1 MTKNANNSDPE
12 KPCYHC
18 GTTCL
23 NDRYLSDGHQFC
35 CLGCKTV
42 YELLHA
48 NGMEEFY
55 RLESFPGAQ
64 PVTQSDDTFAVLD
77 LPEVAEALLE
87 FNDGAQGVVNLYI
100 PSIHCTSCIWIL
112 EHLSQLNAAIY
123 SGQVNFPKKT
133 VRISFDISALSLKEL
148 VEFLDR
154 LGYAPELTLEALD
167 PKSKTKDRSLFYQ
180 LGVAGFAFG
189 NVMFLSF
196 PEYFESGE
204 FWLERFKP
212 TFHWIMLLFSI
223 PVVFYAARNY
233 FITAFKG
240 MRHGVLTIDFP
251 IALGIA
257 VLFVR
262 SIFDT
267 MIQGGAGFYDS
278 LTGLV
283 FFLLLGKYFQ
293 SKTYDAMAFDRDYK
307 SYFPI
312 GVTRIS
318 KAGDT
323 DQVSIHQIAVGDT
336 IIIRHQELLPVDG
349 VLMEGQA
356 LMDYSFVTGESDQKQ
371 VSPREKLFAG
381 GKNFGGRIVV
391 QVRKTLDQSYL
402 TQLWSHSQ
410 LKTASVSK
418 FNSLTDRI
426 SGYFTAVI
434 LSIAVLG
441 FVFWAFKDVSLAFE
455 VFTSVLIVA
464 CPCALALAAPFTL
477 GHLLR
482 YFGRAKFYLKDALVV
497 EQMANIDVLVF
508 DKTGTLST
516 ALTDLIEFV
525 GPPLGRRELELIAAL
540 TSHSNH
546 PLSRA
551 LYKYISP
558 KQSYDFQE
566 VREELGKGIRGTVQ
580 GQSLYLGTAEFTQ
593 APGDLEG
600 VKGTQVHVKLAN
612 DYLGYFNFT
621 NTLRTGIGPMLEHLM
636 KKYPIQILSGDKIGS
651 EKMLKGIIPSD
662 IPILLNQSP
671 EDKLQAITELQKTG
685 KKVMMIGD
693 GLNDSGALSKS
704 DIGIAVSEGQ
714 NVFTP
719 ACDAIISSDQ
729 LTNLPKYISIAQ
741 KGLWIIKYSFI
752 LSFVYNSIGIGLAL
766 GGLLTPVAAAIL
778 MPLSSISVV
787 LFTSLMTRWESRSIL
802 ENLLD

>member
-1 MTKNANNSDPE
+1 MNKSVPNSAQE
-12 KPCYHC
+12 KPCFHC
-18 GTTCL
+18 GTASL

-64 PVTQSDDTFAVLD
+64 PVSQSNNAFAVLER
-77 LPEVAEALLE
+77 PEVAEALLE

-112 EHLSQLNAAIY
+112 EHLPQLNAAIY

-133 VRISFDISALSLKEL
+133 VRISFDISAFSLKEL

-154 LGYAPELTLEALD
+154 LGYAPELTLKALD
-167 PKSKTKDRSLFYQ
+167 PNRKSKDRSLFYQ

-240 MRHGVLTIDFP
+240 IRHGVLTIDFP

-293 SKTYDAMAFDRDYK
+293 RKTYDAMAFDRDYK

-318 KAGDT
+318 KAGGT
-323 DQVSIHQIAVGDT
+323 EQVSIHQIAVGDT

-349 VLMEGQA
+349 VLLEGQA
-356 LMDYSFVTGESDQKQ
+356 LMDYSFVTGESDQKR
-371 VSPREKLFAG
+371 VSLNEKLFAG
-381 GKNFGGRIVV
+381 GKNFGGRIVIK
-391 QVRKTLDQSYL
+391 VRKTLDQSYL
-402 TQLWSHSQ
+402 TQLWSHSE
-410 LKTASVSK
+410 LKVASVSK
-418 FNSLTDRI
+418 FTSLTDRI
-426 SGYFTAVI
+426 SGYFTIII

-441 FVFWAFKDVSLAFE
+441 FVFWVFKDVSLAFE

-482 YFGRAKFYLKDALVV
+482 YFGRAKFYLKDAMVI
-497 EQMANIDVLVF
+497 EQMANIDTVVF

-516 ALTDLIEFV
+516 AVTDLIEFV
-525 GPPLGRRELELIAAL
+525 GPPLSPKQTELIAAL

-551 LYKYISP
+551 LYRYMAP
-558 KQSYDFQE
+558 EVRHDLQE
-566 VREELGKGIRGTVQ
+566 VCEELGKGISGIFQ
-580 GQSLYLGTAEFTQ
+580 GQTLYLGTAEFTQ
-593 APGDLEG
+593 APKALET
-600 VKGTQVHVKLAN
+600 VKGTQVHVKLASV
-612 DYLGYFNFT
+612 YLGYFNFT
-621 NTLRTGIGPMLEHLM
+621 NTLRSGIGPMIDALK
-636 KKYPIQILSGDKIGS
+636 KKYHIQILSGDRIGS
-651 EKMLKGIIPSD
+651 EKMLEGIIPSD
-662 IPILLNQSP
+662 IPVLLNQSP
-671 EDKLQAITELQKTG
+671 EDKLQSITDLQKTG

-693 GLNDSGALSKS
+693 GLNDSGALTKS

-719 ACDAIISSDQ
+719 ACDAIISADQ
-729 LTNLPKYISIAQ
+729 LTTLPKYIGIA
-741 KGLWIIKYSFI
+741 KRGVAIIKYSFV
-752 LSFVYNSIGIGLAL
+752 LSFMYNIFGISLAL
-766 GGLLTPVAAAIL
+766 TGLLTPIAAAIL

-787 LFTSLMTRWESRSIL
+787 LFTSLLTHWESRSIL
-802 ENLLD
+802 ENLPD

>member
-1 MTKNANNSDPE
+1 MTKKSSLSDS
-12 KPCYHC
+12 KQPCYHC
-18 GTTCL
+18 GTECI
-23 NDRYLSDGHQFC
+23 NDRYQSDDHQFC

-42 YELLHA
+42 FELLHA

-64 PVTQSDDTFAVLD
+64 PVTGNAETFAVLD
-77 LPEVAEALLE
+77 RPEVTEALLE

-112 EHLSQLNAAIY
+112 EHLSQLNPAVY

-133 VRISFDISALSLKEL
+133 VRISFNIGTLSLKEL
-148 VEFLDR
+148 AEFLDR
-154 LGYAPELTLEALD
+154 LGYTPELTLDALD
-167 PKSKTKDRSLFYQ
+167 QKNKTKDRSLFYQ

-196 PEYFESGE
+196 PEYFESSE
-204 FWLERFKP
+204 FWLERFKR
-212 TFHWIMLLFSI
+212 TFHWIMLVFSI

-233 FITAFKG
+233 FITAIKG
-240 MRHGVLTIDFP
+240 IKHRVLTIDLP

-257 VLFVR
+257 VLFLR

-267 MIQGGAGFYDS
+267 IIQGGSGFYDS

-293 SKTYDAMAFDRDYK
+293 SKTYDALAFDRDYK

-312 GVTRIS
+312 GVTRLANTGAIE
-318 KAGDT
+318 
-323 DQVSIHQIAVGDT
+323 QVSIHQIGVGDT

-349 VLMEGQA
+349 LLVQGQA

-371 VSPREKLFAG
+371 VEVGEKLFAG
-381 GKNFGGRIVV
+381 GKNYGGRIEVK
-391 QVRKTLDQSYL
+391 VRKTLDQSYL
-402 TQLWSHSQ
+402 TQLWSHNHF
-410 LKTASVSK
+410 KAHAISK

-434 LSIAVLG
+434 LSIASLG
-441 FVFWAFKDVSLAFE
+441 FVVWAFEDVTLAFE

-482 YFGRAKFYLKDALVV
+482 YFGRAKFYLKDALVI
-497 EQMANIDVLVF
+497 EQIAQIDTLVF

-516 ALTDLIEFV
+516 AVTDHIEFV
-525 GPPLGRRELELIAAL
+525 GPALTLDQRALIAAL
-540 TSHSNH
+540 SSHSNH

-551 LYKYISP
+551 LYRYIAPS
-558 KQSYDFQE
+558 KTLEVEAINEALGQGVLGRFQN
-566 VREELGKGIRGTVQ
+566 KI
-580 GQSLYLGTAEFTQ
+580 LYMGTAEFTQ
-593 APGDLEG
+593 APKNMQRP
-600 VKGTQVHVKLAN
+600 KGTQVHLRLGE
-612 DYLGYFNFT
+612 DYWGYFNFT
-621 NTLRTGIGPMLEHLM
+621 NTLREGIASMMASL
-636 KKYPIQILSGDKIGS
+636 KSRYQIQILSGDQIGS
-651 EKMLKGIIPSD
+651 EKLLEGIIPRD
-662 IPILLNQSP
+662 IPVRLNQSP
-671 EDKLQAITELQKTG
+671 EDKLVAIAQLQNSG

-693 GLNDSGALSKS
+693 GLNDSGALATS

-719 ACDAIISSDQ
+719 ACDAIISADQ
-729 LTNLPKYISIAQ
+729 LTELPEFVKIAH
-741 KGLWIIKYSFI
+741 KGVAIIKYSFI
-752 LSFVYNSIGIGLAL
+752 LSFVYNFIGISLAL
-766 GGLLTPVAAAIL
+766 AGLLTPVAAAIL

-787 LFTSLMTRWESRSIL
+787 LFTSLMTRWAAR
-802 ENLLD
+802 NLLETSTD

>member
-1 MTKNANNSDPE
+1 MAKKSSLSDS
-12 KPCYHC
+12 KQPCYHC
-18 GTTCL
+18 GTECL
-23 NDRYLSDGHQFC
+23 NDCYQSDDHQFC

-42 YELLHA
+42 FELLQA

-64 PVTQSDDTFAVLD
+64 PVTGNAETFAVLD
-77 LPEVAEALLE
+77 RPEVTEALLE
-87 FNDGAQGVVNLYI
+87 FNDGAQGVVNFYI

-112 EHLSQLNAAIY
+112 EHLSQLNPAVY

-133 VRISFDISALSLKEL
+133 VRISFNIGTLSLKEL
-148 VEFLDR
+148 AEFLDR
-154 LGYAPELTLEALD
+154 LGYTPELTLDALD
-167 PKSKTKDRSLFYQ
+167 QKNKTKDRSLFYQ

-196 PEYFESGE
+196 PEYFESSE

-212 TFHWIMLLFSI
+212 TFHWIMLVFSI

-233 FITAFKG
+233 FITAIKG
-240 MRHGVLTIDFP
+240 IKHRVLTIDLP

-267 MIQGGAGFYDS
+267 IVQGGAGFYDS

-293 SKTYDAMAFDRDYK
+293 SKTYEAMAFDRDYK

-312 GVTRIS
+312 GVTRVNKS
-318 KAGDT
+318 GET
-323 DQVSIHQIAVGDT
+323 EQVAIHEIGVGDK
-336 IIIRHQELLPVDG
+336 IVIRHQELLPVDG
-349 VLMEGQA
+349 LLLQGQA

-371 VSPREKLFAG
+371 VEVGEKLFAG
-381 GKNFGGRIVV
+381 GKNFGGKIEVK
-391 QVRKTLDQSYL
+391 VRKTLDQSYL
-402 TQLWSHSQ
+402 TQLWSHNH
-410 LKTASVSK
+410 LKATADSK

-434 LSIAVLG
+434 LSIASIG
-441 FVFWAFKDVSLAFE
+441 FIYWAFTDLSLAFE

-482 YFGRAKFYLKDALVV
+482 YFGRAKFYLKDTLVI
-497 EQMANIDVLVF
+497 EQMATIDTLVF
-508 DKTGTLST
+508 DKTGTLSS
-516 ALTDLIEFV
+516 AVTDLIEFV
-525 GPPLGRRELELIAAL
+525 GPELIADQRGLIAAL
-540 TSHSNH
+540 SSHSNH

-551 LYKYISP
+551 LYRYIAAAESP
-558 KQSYDFQE
+558 E
-566 VREELGKGIRGTVQ
+566 ITEINEELGQGISGEFQ
-580 GQSLYLGTAEFTQ
+580 GQMIYMGTPEYTK
-593 APGDLEG
+593 APKEIETP
-600 VKGTQVHVKLAN
+600 KGTQVHVRLGDN
-612 DYLGYFNFT
+612 YLGYFNFT
-621 NTLRTGIGPMLEHLM
+621 NTLRQGIKAMIDSL
-636 KKYPIQILSGDKIGS
+636 KAKYQIQILSGDQAGS
-651 EKMLKGIIPSD
+651 EKLLEGIIPRD
-662 IPILLNQSP
+662 IPVLLNQSP
-671 EDKLQAITELQKTG
+671 EDKLVAIAQLQKSG
-685 KKVMMIGD
+685 HKVMMIGD

-719 ACDAIISSDQ
+719 ACDAIISADQ
-729 LTNLPKYISIAQ
+729 LTELPEFVKIAH
-741 KGLWIIKYSFI
+741 KGVAIIKYSFI
-752 LSFVYNSIGIGLAL
+752 LSFVYNFIGISLAL
-766 GGLLTPVAAAIL
+766 AGLLTPVAAAIL

-787 LFTSLMTRWESRSIL
+787 LFTSLMTRWVVR
-802 ENLLD
+802 NLLETLAD

>member
-1 MTKNANNSDPE
+1 MTKISSSKE
-12 KPCYHC
+12 QKQPCFHC
-18 GTTCL
+18 GTECL
-23 NDRYLSDGHQFC
+23 NDRYQSEGHKFC
-35 CLGCKTV
+35 CLGCQTV

-48 NGMEEFY
+48 HGMEEFY

-64 PVTQSDDTFAVLD
+64 PVTVSAETFAVLD
-77 LPEVAEALLE
+77 RPEVAEALLE

-112 EHLSQLNAAIY
+112 EHLSQLNPSVY

-133 VRISFDISALSLKEL
+133 VRISFNIKVMSLKEL

-154 LGYAPELTLEALD
+154 LGYTPELTLDALQNKN
-167 PKSKTKDRSLFYQ
+167 KSKDRSLFYQ

-233 FITAFKG
+233 FITAIKG
-240 MRHGVLTIDFP
+240 IRHRVLTIDLP

-257 VLFVR
+257 VLFMR

-267 MIQGGAGFYDS
+267 IVLGGAGFYDS

-293 SKTYDAMAFDRDYK
+293 SKTYDAMAFDRDYN

-312 GVTRIS
+312 GVTRVNKS
-318 KAGDT
+318 GEME
-323 DQVSIHQIAVGDT
+323 QVSIHQIEVGDI

-349 VLMEGQA
+349 LLLQGQA

-371 VSPREKLFAG
+371 IAVGEKLFAG
-381 GKNFGGRIVV
+381 GKNFGGRIEVK
-391 QVRKTLDQSYL
+391 VRKTLDQSYL
-402 TQLWSHSQ
+402 TQLWSHNN
-410 LKTASVSK
+410 LKAHTGSK

-434 LSIAVLG
+434 LSVASVG
-441 FVFWAFKDVSLAFE
+441 FVFWVFKDWSLAFE

-482 YFGRAKFYLKDALVV
+482 YFGRAKFYLKDALVI
-497 EQMANIDVLVF
+497 EQIATIDTLVF
-508 DKTGTLST
+508 DKTGTLSS
-516 ALTDLIEFV
+516 AVTDLIEFV
-525 GPPLGRRELELIAAL
+525 GPELAEDQRALIATLA
-540 TSHSNH
+540 SHSNH

-551 LYKYISP
+551 LYQHIAPTKPLELNEIN
-558 KQSYDFQE
+558 
-566 VREELGKGIRGTVQ
+566 EELGRGISGEFQNQKLYMGT
-580 GQSLYLGTAEFTQ
+580 SEFTM
-593 APGDLEG
+593 APMDI
-600 VKGTQVHVKLAN
+600 VRPKGTQVHIRFGDK
-612 DYLGYFNFT
+612 YLGYFNFT
-621 NTLRTGIGPMLEHLM
+621 NTLRKGIKAMIATLAA
-636 KKYPIQILSGDKIGS
+636 KYQIQILSGDQIGS
-651 EKMLKGIIPSD
+651 EKLLEGIIPRD
-662 IPILLNQSP
+662 TPVLLNQSP
-671 EDKLQAITELQKTG
+671 EDKLMAIAQLQKSG
-685 KKVMMIGD
+685 NKVMMIGD
-693 GLNDSGALSKS
+693 GLNDSGALFKS

-719 ACDAIISSDQ
+719 ACDAIISSDR
-729 LTNLPKYISIAQ
+729 LTDLPAFIKIAH
-741 KGLWIIKYSFI
+741 KGVAIIKYSFI
-752 LSFVYNSIGIGLAL
+752 LSFVYNFIGIGLAL
-766 GGLLTPVAAAIL
+766 AGLLTPVAAAIL

-787 LFTSLMTRWESRSIL
+787 LFTSLMTRWVAHSLMETSA
-802 ENLLD
+802 D